1 MRLEQLEYVAAV
13 VRHGSLRR
21 AADALHV
28 SQPALSEGI
37 GKLERELG
45 VSLLDRH
52 RSGARISEHG
62 QQLLP
67 SITGVLES
75 ADQLRH
81 DAGDQRASGRTLRLG
96 TVTAAS
102 QVVAP
107 AVADFKRQQPRTPVE
122 VRDLQ
127 QREIRDGLVA
137 GTLDLG
143 LVNLLADDPATVELE
158 STPLLAGRPVVVLR
172 ADHRLTARPELTVAE
187 LLDEPFIAMRPGY
200 AMQRLTGRLF
210 GPAGPSPTY
219 IVDGASSGQLMAAQG
234 LGFTVLP
241 DYSVL
246 GDPLHE
252 SGLLTHRPLVGI
264 EAVVTLVLWRR
275 RRRAADRNALA
286 LATALLRRC
295 RDTGRAIGSD
305 GEGPAARRSLS
316 PTAEAEP
323 A

>member
-62 QQLLP
+62 RLLLP

-81 DAGDQRASGRTLRLG
+81 DAGDQRASGRALRLG
-96 TVTAAS
+96 TVTAAAS

-172 ADHRLTARPELTVAE
+172 ADHPLAARAE
-187 LLDEPFIAMRPGY
+187 LRVEELLAEPFIAMRPGY

-210 GPAGPSPTY
+210 DHAGPSPTY
-219 IVDGASSGQLMAAQG
+219 IVDGASSGQLMVAQG

-252 SGLLTHRPLVGI
+252 SGLLTHRPLGDV

-275 RRRAADRNALA
+275 RRRTADRNALA

-295 RDTGRAIGSD
+295 RATGRAVGSELAD
-305 GEGPAARRSLS
+305 RSPLAS
-316 PTAEAEP
+316 LDAEP